1 MTRSAF
7 FTTDY
12 NGERTKTQPFTK
24 IYSKKQA
31 RLFEEQGLTYANYR
45 VELTAVLLND
55 NNSVVNGTTS
65 SDYVVYTN
73 AKIETGFINS

>member
-1 MTRSAF
+1 MQ
-7 FTTDY
+7 TT
-12 NGERTKTQPFTK
+12 E
-24 IYSKKQA
+24 
-31 RLFEEQGLTYANYR
+31 L
-45 VELTAVLLND
+45 ELTAVLLND